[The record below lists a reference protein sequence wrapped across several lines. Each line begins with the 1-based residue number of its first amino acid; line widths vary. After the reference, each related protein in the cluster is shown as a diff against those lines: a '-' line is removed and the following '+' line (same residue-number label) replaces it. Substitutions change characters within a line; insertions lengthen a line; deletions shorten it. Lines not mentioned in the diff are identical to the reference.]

1 MDQDQERL
9 EGVSTLEA
17 LADRVARE
25 GALAIDDA
33 PVVLGAHDLIT
44 IGMMADEVR
53 RRRHGTRTT
62 FLRVFEMHVGAVPA
76 TAPPNV
82 SAGEYRIVGVPSS
95 IDAACAAVEAA
106 RRIAD
111 AMYLTGFAL
120 HEIARIEP
128 SARAF
133 DRLKAAGLDG
143 IAETVV
149 DEAAVPEPGIDRARA
164 AGLVVERLTV
174 HAVPEDPVGMLGRA
188 LALQRTSGGFRA
200 FAPLSRKASVA
211 APTTGYDDL
220 KLVALARLVVA
231 DVPSIQVDWP
241 LYGPKLAQVALTAGA
256 DDVDGVAGAESGVL
270 GARRSALEEIKGNIK
285 AAGLQAVERDG
296 RFAQRENAAAGGP
309 VGGQ

>member
-1 MDQDQERL
+1 M
-9 EGVSTLEA
+9 STLEA

-25 GALAIDDA
+25 GALTIDDA
-33 PVVLGAHDLIT
+33 PIVLGANDLIT
-44 IGMMADEVR
+44 IGVMADEAR
-53 RRRHGTRTT
+53 RRRHGARTT
-62 FLRVFEMHVGAVPA
+62 FLRVFEMHVDAVPA

-82 SAGEYRIVGVPSS
+82 TAGEYRIAGAPAS

-106 RRIAD
+106 RRMAD
-111 AMYLTGFAL
+111 SMYLTGFAL
-120 HEIARIEP
+120 HEIGRFAP
-128 SARAF
+128 SVRSF

-143 IAETVV
+143 ISETVV
-149 DEAAVPEPGIDRARA
+149 DEAAVPEAAIDRARE
-164 AGLVVERLTV
+164 AGLIVERLTV

-200 FAPLSRKASVA
+200 LAPLPRKASIA

-256 DDVDGVAGAESGVL
+256 DDVDGVAGAETGVL
-270 GARRSALEEIKGNIK
+270 GARRSALEEIRGNIK

-296 RFAQRENAAAGGP
+296 RFAPRADAAAGGP
-309 VGGQ
+309 IGGQ